1 MHIYVSS
8 LQWNWLILMNSKFSM
23 RFFQAVWLNL
33 WAFSTDKVQF
43 ADNKR
48 ETPVDRSGVNLNV
61 VNHYNGVRRETKYS
75 ANTELKC
82 LRATQS
88 LGTIWAAALQHD
100 KLWQWQPANCIK
112 PFNTFAAIHKRREK
126 NSFLLISIEFK
137 WKENLNLHQLCQYG
151 CRCWEMSSHWLH
163 MLYIDTNW
171 EVNEQPATMLAE
183 DKSHNSNDGY
193 MGRC

>member
-33 WAFSTDKVQF
+33 CAFSTDKVQF

-88 LGTIWAAALQHD
+88 LRTIWAAALQHD

-126 NSFLLISIEFK
+126 KLISFNFYWIQMK
-137 WKENLNLHQLCQYG
+137 GKSKSTSI
-151 CRCWEMSSHWLH
+151 MSIRMPMLRDELTLIAYVVHWYELR
-163 MLYIDTNW
+163 
-171 EVNEQPATMLAE
+171 
-183 DKSHNSNDGY
+183 G
-193 MGRC
+193 